1 MFTLPARTLDD
12 IRAAMAHGPVE
23 VTAFDQDNRRALAT
37 GTLLLVDNIMDQT
50 TATIRLKAMFPN
62 EDDKLWP
69 GEFVNARALLET
81 RSDAV
86 VVPSAAIQRG
96 ADGLFV
102 WMINANGLAEPRPIE
117 VGPAY
122 AKLTIVN
129 SGLAGGER
137 IVTDGQYK
145 LQRDAPVTITST
157 ATPGSGGSS

>member
-1 MFTLPARTLDD
+1 
-12 IRAAMAHGPVE
+12 
-23 VTAFDQDNRRALAT
+23 
-37 GTLLLVDNIMDQT
+37 
-50 TATIRLKAMFPN
+50 MFPN

-69 GEFVNARALLET
+69 GEFVNARVLLET

-96 ADGLFV
+96 PDGLFV
-102 WMINANGLAEPRPIE
+102 WIINANGLAEPRPIE

-122 AKLTIVN
+122 GKVTIVN

-157 ATPGSGGSS
+157 PTAGSCGSS